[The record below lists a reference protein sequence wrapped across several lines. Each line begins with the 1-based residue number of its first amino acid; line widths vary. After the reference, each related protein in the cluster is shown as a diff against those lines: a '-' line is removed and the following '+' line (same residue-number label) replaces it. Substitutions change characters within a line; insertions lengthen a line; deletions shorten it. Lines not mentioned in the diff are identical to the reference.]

1 MAFGSAGSLRHA
13 PCLCTFR
20 RCADLTGAL
29 LSSSEHIL
37 RIREEVQGTGGAA
50 LARRTVEHDS

>member
-20 RCADLTGAL
+20 RCIDLTGAL
-29 LSSSEHIL
+29 LSSSEHIP
-37 RIREEVQGTGGAA
+37 RIRGEVQGTGGAA